1 MGQSTRAALDL
12 HSERSADSS
21 YPYAVSNFVDECGLN
36 VKGGDGGAGCT
47 SFRREAHVAMGGPD
61 GGDGGSGGDVW
72 LVADRN
78 VASLL
83 SFRDH
88 PHRKA
93 TNGSHGSGK
102 KKHGHGGDDLFV
114 HVPIGTTVKDRDGEI
129 LADLV
134 HDRDRW
140 LAAEGGIGGKGNAKF
155 LSNKRRAPGFAEQGE
170 IGQERWMWLELKLM
184 ADVALVGF
192 PNVGKSTLISRI
204 SAARPKIAD
213 YPFTTL
219 VPNLGVVR
227 INEGNGLAFE
237 MVVADIPGLIE
248 GAAEGRG
255 LGHQFLRH
263 IERARALV
271 LLLDLSPLAER
282 SPEEQERVLLAEL
295 ESYRPDMLDRPRVRI
310 GSRSDMAE
318 GDQAA
323 QFDGLSVSAI
333 TGAGVPQLLGLLRRA
348 VETARANEPESDGFV
363 TLRPVAEGIKI
374 GRRDDGSFEVIG
386 REATRAVGLSDM
398 TNSEALDVARER
410 LTKLGVDRALAR
422 AGARNGDV
430 VHIAKFSFD
439 YESDDTL
446 EVQPFDDA
454 APVARHRRNREAH
467 TGDWLEEEPPS
478 GTPAGGISYVSES
491 QATEV
496 DMNDSDLN
504 VSETA
509 VSDMDDS
516 DMNESDAETE
526 VIYVQRGSSPT

>member
-1 MGQSTRAALDL
+1 MQNIQ
-12 HSERSADSS
+12 EQ
-21 YPYAVSNFVDECGLN
+21 
-36 VKGGDGGAGCT
+36 
-47 SFRREAHVAMGGPD
+47 
-61 GGDGGSGGDVW
+61 
-72 LVADRN
+72 
-78 VASLL
+78 
-83 SFRDH
+83 
-88 PHRKA
+88 
-93 TNGSHGSGK
+93 
-102 KKHGHGGDDLFV
+102 
-114 HVPIGTTVKDRDGEI
+114 
-129 LADLV
+129 
-134 HDRDRW
+134 
-140 LAAEGGIGGKGNAKF
+140 LAAARFDSMRIF
-155 LSNKRRAPGFAEQGE
+155 RQFGE
-170 IGQERWMWLELKLM
+170 
-184 ADVALVGF
+184 
-192 PNVGKSTLISRI
+192 KSTLISRI

-271 LLLDLSPLAER
+271 LLLVLSPLAER